1 MDRYNVLRF
10 CIPIMGGLMFPLV
23 VFFDNPIISLGIIM
37 GILLISFAF
46 HLVLKIHKIKYED
59 LERAEKCICYELGF
73 LMLDKEGFSISV
85 INRET
90 KLNVITL
97 LKRCFFSSCENY
109 SVYTSMGE
117 VKVSVMIYD
126 EIAFIDEMDFISNVN
141 YEELLKVS

>member
-1 MDRYNVLRF
+1 MDRYNVLRL
-10 CIPIMGGLMFPLV
+10 CIPIMGGLIFPLV

-37 GILLISFAF
+37 GILLISFTF
-46 HLVLKIHKIKYED
+46 HIILKMHKIKYKD
-59 LERAEKCICYELGF
+59 LERAKNCIRYELGF
-73 LMLDKEGFSISV
+73 LMLDKEGFSISM

-90 KLNVITL
+90 ELNVITL
-97 LKRCFFSSCENY
+97 LKRCLFSSCENY
-109 SVYTSMGE
+109 RVYTSMGE